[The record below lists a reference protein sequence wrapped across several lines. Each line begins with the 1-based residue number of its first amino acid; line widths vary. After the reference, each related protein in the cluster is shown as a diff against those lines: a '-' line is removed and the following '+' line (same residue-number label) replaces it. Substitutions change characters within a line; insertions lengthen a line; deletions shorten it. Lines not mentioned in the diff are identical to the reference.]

1 MSFWSCEGECGCD
14 CGGIGANVSVE
25 LLRQKVASLAE
36 DNWMFEAEEDG
47 RGERD

>member
-1 MSFWSCEGECGCD
+1 MTWLGWCCTA
-14 CGGIGANVSVE
+14 GANKWIE

-47 RGERD
+47 GSD

>member
-1 MSFWSCEGECGCD
+1 MF
-14 CGGIGANVSVE
+14 NLE

-36 DNWMFEAEEDG
+36 DNWMFEAEENA